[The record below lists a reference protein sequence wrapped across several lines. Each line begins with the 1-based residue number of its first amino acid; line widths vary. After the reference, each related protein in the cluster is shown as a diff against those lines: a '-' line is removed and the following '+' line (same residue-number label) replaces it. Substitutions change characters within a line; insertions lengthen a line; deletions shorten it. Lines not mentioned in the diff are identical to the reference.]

1 MGKPVTSRFRKAYYR
16 GENHFQIDTLAT
28 GLNATSYFAKQNLF
42 QLEPAS
48 RKWKRH
54 CKQTEMTNVEG
65 KIFRFRKVEIFIRKL
80 NDSMYLMSIT
90 TFELGPLFL
99 DPNVTMFVKVE
110 ISVCYEL

>member
-1 MGKPVTSRFRKAYYR
+1 MGKPVTSRFRKAYCR

-28 GLNATSYFAKQNLF
+28 GLNATSYFLQAFLF

-65 KIFRFRKVEIFIRKL
+65 KISRFRKVEIFIRKL

-90 TFELGPLFL
+90 TFELGLLFL
-99 DPNVTMFVKVE
+99 DPNVTMFAKVE